1 MAVLKQLP
9 TERMWSLYLEMLL
22 ELNQDVTDLHRF
34 KKNLLRDAFKGAH
47 NAGCMQ
53 EKYYLL
59 WVSVC
64 YFNELSNTYVIVKAL
79 TQKTYEHLSLI
90 ISTIAGF
97 ISIFRMFLDMSQDIV
112 QHVQ

>member
-1 MAVLKQLP
+1 MDGACSSETFLSACKPAQQTLSLCYRQCCGVYVAVLKQLP
-9 TERMWSLYLEMLL
+9 TESMWSLYLEMLL
-22 ELNQDVTDLHRF
+22 ELNQDRTDLRKF

-64 YFNELSNTYVIVKAL
+64 YFHGLSNT
-79 TQKTYEHLSLI
+79 
-90 ISTIAGF
+90 
-97 ISIFRMFLDMSQDIV
+97 
-112 QHVQ
+112 